1 MSCTSGS
8 RFGCQEIHRA
18 GSGEFC
24 LCLFEC
30 LCVRCVALGVRACD
44 GLLGACGVRDV
55 SGTRP
60 CPLVLN
66 LLWLNSQSTVLPPP
80 SFPCSVGWVWG
91 RWKHPSPSGELV
103 SWGTQLRTH
112 RANLTVMMSVC
123 GEWGGTV
130 SRKGGK
136 ESSQTF
142 LPVEGGCAC
151 QGLPSKEPGSAPTRF
166 RVRHFTSTC
175 VQRNTV

>member
-8 RFGCQEIHRA
+8 RFGCQELHRA
-18 GSGEFC
+18 GSGEFR

-91 RWKHPSPSGELV
+91 RWKHPLPSGELV
-103 SWGTQLRTH
+103 SWGTQLGTH
-112 RANLTVMMSVC
+112 RANLMVMMSVC

-130 SRKGGK
+130 SRKGARGVRRP
-136 ESSQTF
+136 SF
-142 LPVEGGCAC
+142 LWREGVPVRGFPLRNPG
-151 QGLPSKEPGSAPTRF
+151 QHLPALG
-166 RVRHFTSTC
+166 
-175 VQRNTV
+175 